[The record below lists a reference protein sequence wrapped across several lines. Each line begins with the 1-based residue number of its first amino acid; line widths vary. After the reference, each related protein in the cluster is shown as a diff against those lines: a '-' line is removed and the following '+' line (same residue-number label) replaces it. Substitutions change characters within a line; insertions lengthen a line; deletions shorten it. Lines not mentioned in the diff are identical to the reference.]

1 MRRTNV
7 KYGRRAS
14 VEFSVSYVVWVS
26 RSRIGLCVIYVH
38 VESIGFL
45 RVNLEHAHWVTFK
58 DGACAVSQKR
68 QLRGV
73 SLHYHTTGPPH
84 G

>member
-14 VEFSVSYVVWVS
+14 VDFSVDYVVCVS

-45 RVNLEHAHWVTFK
+45 RVIWSMRTGILSRTAHAPFGENIIYV
-58 DGACAVSQKR
+58 GSQ
-68 QLRGV
+68 
-73 SLHYHTTGPPH
+73 YN
-84 G
+84 